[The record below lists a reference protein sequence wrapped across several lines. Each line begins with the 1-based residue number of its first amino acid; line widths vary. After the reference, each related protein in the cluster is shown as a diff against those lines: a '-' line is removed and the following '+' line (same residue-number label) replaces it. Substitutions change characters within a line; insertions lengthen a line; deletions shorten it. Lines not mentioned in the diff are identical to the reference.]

1 MADIPL
7 PCLASASR
15 IKWRTVLT
23 VLSLA
28 WIVAFVVIAAL
39 SN

>member
-7 PCLASASR
+7 PRLASASR
-15 IKWRTVLT
+15 INWRTVMT

-28 WIVAFVVIAAL
+28 WIVAFVVIATL
-39 SN
+39 SS